1 MGTLEGS
8 HTAFYLNYW
17 SYLMPIY
24 TFENTETG
32 EQIDKIMKMDARED
46 YLSANPHMKQIITKA
61 PALGDPHRM
70 GVIKTPDSF
79 NSLMKNIHKN
89 SPGSKIQTR

>member
-24 TFENTETG
+24 TFVNTETG
-32 EQIDKIMKMDARED
+32 EQIEEMMKEFVVRHHED
-46 YLSANPHMKQIITKA
+46 NQ
-61 PALGDPHRM
+61 
-70 GVIKTPDSF
+70 
-79 NSLMKNIHKN
+79 
-89 SPGSKIQTR
+89 